1 MVSTPIILTLTFV
14 SLLGNINRQ
23 VDAADCSQLY
33 ATKCLAKLPNPT
45 QAPVVVYDGDDAI
58 YVFGGSRRNLPY
70 PSVYSNEI
78 LKYTIS
84 TDTIKLVA
92 HLPLGL
98 FLGTVTADGL
108 GNYFY
113 FGGAYSLGDSN
124 YYSTSF
130 AYNQSMAYVTS
141 GNYLQNGVIK
151 FDMQTYTWSKM
162 ADLPTL
168 YRTAF
173 GFWDKSKEKAYLFG
187 LGNAHANPPYD
198 HVGYY
203 VTPDHAQIE
212 HFNIPNDDLEYS
224 AVTNDERDGFIVGRL
239 KQTNSLFWYQL
250 QTGDGKY
257 CPVSGLPGNDDVL
270 LGGTGVA
277 LVPKLKRVYV
287 FGGASRN
294 LTTGLATTHDGIWHI
309 DVDM

>member
-1 MVSTPIILTLTFV
+1 MVSTLIILTLAILSF
-14 SLLGNINRQ
+14 LGNIHRQ
-23 VDAADCSQLY
+23 VGAADCSQLH

-45 QAPVVVYDGDDAI
+45 STPVVVYDGDDAI
-58 YVFGGSRRNLPY
+58 YVFGGARSYLPY

-78 LKYTIS
+78 LKYAIS

-113 FGGAYSLGDSN
+113 FGDAYSLGDSN
-124 YYSTSF
+124 YVF
-130 AYNQSMAYVTS
+130 
-141 GNYLQNGVIK
+141 K
-151 FDMQTYTWSKM
+151 FDSNTNWITPVAQIPYIFQYNLHMEQDFRPS
-162 ADLPTL
+162 DPISS
-168 YRTAF
+168 AF

-187 LGNAHANPPYD
+187 LGNAHANRPYD

-203 VTPDHAQIE
+203 VRPDHAQIE

-224 AVTNDERDGFIVGRL
+224 AVSNDERNGFIVGGL
-239 KQTNSLFWYQL
+239 KRTDSLFWYQL

-257 CPVSGLPGNDDVL
+257 CPVSGLPGKVDQF
-270 LGGTGVA
+270 LGGTGIA

-294 LTTGLATTHDGIWHI
+294 LTTGLGSTYDGIWYI